1 MRLSMKSIHPAY
13 YYVLSLI
20 IIVLLY
26 TKVNVE
32 VAALYIVSAGL
43 SLYLLKCHCRA
54 LIIGLLVVGLYMMSM
69 NVREGMK
76 ESAVDKRTTKAA
88 ADASAKAANAA
99 KAAKAAA
106 KTKSPQ
112 KNKLK

>member
-76 ESAVDKRTTKAA
+76 ESAVDKSTTKAT
-88 ADASAKAANAA
+88 ADAAAN
-99 KAAKAAA
+99 AAKAAA

-112 KNKLK
+112 KNKLN